1 MAKTL
6 RDRITNVKIWRSSG
20 AEFIGT
26 LFLVLLLIS
35 FQAWDSLESDSRAL
49 SVVLHSLVYALS
61 VMSLSWSIQHVS
73 GGHINPAITVAFFV
87 TRKISVIRAF
97 FYISAQTAGR

>member
-6 RDRITNVKIWRSSG
+6 RARLTNVKIWRSSG

-26 LFLVLLLIS
+26 LLLVLLMIS
-35 FQAWDSLESDSRAL
+35 SQARDSLDSDSGTL
-49 SVVLHSLVYALS
+49 SVVLYSLVYALS

-87 TRKISVIRAF
+87 TRKISVIRAI
-97 FYISAQTAGR
+97 FYISSQTAGR

>member
-61 VMSLSWSIQHVS
+61 VMSPSWSIQHVS

-87 TRKISVIRAF
+87 TRNISVIRAF

>member
-6 RDRITNVKIWRSSG
+6 RDRLTNVKIWRSSG

-26 LFLVLLLIS
+26 LFLVLLMIS
-35 FQAWDSLESDSRAL
+35 SQARDSLESDSGTL
-49 SVVLHSLVYALS
+49 SVVLYSLVYALS
-61 VMSLSWSIQHVS
+61 IMSLSWSIQHVS
-73 GGHINPAITVAFFV
+73 GGHINAAITVAFFV
-87 TRKISVIRAF
+87 TRNISVIRAI